1 MAKQSVQTMVF
12 EGKIRQ
18 INILY
23 WQFVLIHNTIV
34 LELVVEIYTEIIC
47 LALLLE
53 TLYGISPQFQLQKNI
68 FKFLLVEEHLTN
80 RLI

>member
-1 MAKQSVQTMVF
+1 MVKQSVQTMVF